1 MVEVYCI
8 DVSNVRLVGLCMFL
22 FGEPPEDTVVKSLSA
37 SAGDPRDISLIPRLG
52 EGNVNPLQY
61 SCLENSRQKSLGGYS
76 P

>member
-8 DVSNVRLVGLCMFL
+8 DVSNVRLVGLCKFL
-22 FGEPPEDTVVKSLSA
+22 FGEPPGGTVVKSPPA
-37 SAGDPRDISLIPRLG
+37 STGDPRDTSLIPRLG
-52 EGNVNPLQY
+52 EGNGNPLQY